1 MNILHEKRKALGYM
15 ARGGDGGGEG
25 GDGSS
30 ATAGQYGGKPGES
43 NMANAAAGLGPA
55 APSSTSASAPDMA
68 NVEAAV
74 NAALSAGKPGE
85 SNMANAAAGLASSS
99 AAPASVADTS
109 GLSTR
114 GISLSSPVA
123 APAVAGPVG
132 KPGEEAQ
139 ATAQA
144 LSNSKGKSAA
154 DFANALADMMPGVDP
169 MDAMMAGLG
178 GITKGDQ
185 TEVNSSGIMG
195 SLNDTTG
202 MLSTNGLTAGQI
214 ASLVDLGYGAY
225 GINNPEI
232 NQTPQMMLNSMHT
245 GAFLNGVVAPLAM
258 GLIPGLGIVKGIAGL
273 INAINNDDTPA
284 IASAIGNFGL
294 QAVAKGIGVPAG
306 ILGALVEGDL
316 GKAAGSAVTGAA
328 LSGIGRGTGIPGSIV
343 GAVGNATGATNAI
356 GSNVAGAVNSV
367 TGGLA
372 NTGTGISA
380 SNPFGT
386 SNVANAGNGVS
397 NVSNG
402 GGNTNAA
409 TSTPSSP
416 ASTASTPATSTS
428 TTSSPAASS
437 AYSGLS
443 AVPVTNGPNAADIG
457 YYYDI
462 AGNTIF
468 APKKA
473 GTEKPD
479 IIEYLQNNVATAAQ
493 GGSIDDLLN
502 YVRK

>member
-1 MNILHEKRKALGYM
+1 MTDLLHAKRKALGYM
-15 ARGGDGGGEG
+15 AMGGEG
-25 GDGSS
+25 GGGGGG
-30 ATAGQYGGKPGES
+30 GQNEGKPGES

-55 APSSTSASAPDMA
+55 APSSGDGFAPDVA

-85 SNMANAAAGLASSS
+85 SDMANAAAGLASSS

-114 GISLSSPVA
+114 GLSLSSPVA
-123 APAVAGPVG
+123 APAVTGPVG

-154 DFANALADMMPGVDP
+154 DFANALADMMPGVDTL
-169 MDAMMAGLG
+169 DGFIAGYG
-178 GITKGDQ
+178 GLTKGDQ

-202 MLSTNGLTAGQI
+202 MLSTSGLTAGQL
-214 ASLVDLGYGAY
+214 ASLVDMGYGQY

-273 INAINNDDTPA
+273 INAIQNDDTPA

-306 ILGALVEGDL
+306 ILGALVEGNL

-328 LSGIGRGTGIPGSIV
+328 LSGLGRATGIPGSVV
-343 GAVGNATGATNAI
+343 GTLGSLTGASNAI
-356 GSNVAGAVNSV
+356 NSNVAGAVNSV

-372 NTGTGISA
+372 NTGTGFSV

-386 SNVANAGNGVS
+386 GNVTSAGNGVS
-397 NVSNG
+397 NVSGG
-402 GGNTNAA
+402 GGNDNA
-409 TSTPSSP
+409 
-416 ASTASTPATSTS
+416 S
-428 TTSSPAASS
+428 TTSSPASTTSS
-437 AYSGLS
+437 PTSTSAPTSTSTYSTSSPATYSGLS
-443 AVPVTNGPNAADIG
+443 VVPVNSGTNAADIG
-457 YYYDI
+457 YYYDL
-462 AGNTIF
+462 AGSDIF

-473 GTEKPD
+473 GTERPD
-479 IIEYLQNNVATAAQ
+479 IIKYLQNNVATAAQ
-493 GGSIDDLLN
+493 GGSIEDLLN